1 MKLIPN
7 EFVSKG
13 FLYTKVK
20 REGDK
25 AIYKQAHKEATSF
38 RYEVVVITRHN
49 GYKLGES
56 FIEPSEVYPGSSLWG
71 IRGWTCGTLED
82 AEIRYTSLPS
92 SADAVINNSS
102 EKELVA
108 ETQA

>member
-71 IRGWTCGTLED
+71 IRGWTCGTIED
-82 AEIRYTSLPS
+82 AERRYNNLPN

>member
-1 MKLIPN
+1 MKLIPD

-13 FLYTKVK
+13 FTYTKVK

-25 AIYKQAHKEATSF
+25 AIYKQTHKEATSF

-71 IRGWTCGTLED
+71 IRGWTCGTIED
-82 AEIRYTSLPS
+82 AERRYNDLPN
-92 SADAVINNSS
+92 SADAVINNNN

-108 ETQA
+108 ETEA

>member
-1 MKLIPN
+1 MKLIPD
-7 EFVSKG
+7 EFASKG
-13 FLYTKVK
+13 FTYTKIK

-25 AIYKQAHKEATSF
+25 AIYKQTHKEGNNF

-71 IRGWTCGTLED
+71 IKGWTCISLED
-82 AEIRYTSLPS
+82 AEKRYKGLPS
-92 SADAVINNSS
+92 KADEVINKEN
-102 EKELVA
+102 EKVSA
-108 ETQA
+108 ETEA

>member
-1 MKLIPN
+1 MKLIPD

-38 RYEVVVITRHN
+38 RYEIVVITRHN

-71 IRGWTCGTLED
+71 IRGWTCSTLED
-82 AEIRYTSLPS
+82 AEIRYTSLPN
-92 SADAVINNSS
+92 SADVVINTIN
-102 EKELVA
+102 EQELA
-108 ETQA
+108 AKTET